1 MAWAVLV
8 ADDDDDDDDDDR
20 DDEVLVVLQDL
31 ICFLKFGT
39 SMEKFVWRLRGWEGF
54 DRCGERETGERDEAW
69 F

>member
-1 MAWAVLV
+1 MDGMGCAV

-39 SMEKFVWRLRGWEGF
+39 SMKKVCLEI
-54 DRCGERETGERDEAW
+54 AW
-69 F
+69 MGGL